1 MEPASG
7 PGLQGLQNLGNSCY
21 MNSSLQM
28 LFSVPELANRYGT
41 KPDGFLAD
49 HPLLQR
55 VSPNDAP
62 SDLLCQT
69 TKIAGALTS
78 GTFARPLAEKING
91 NDNEMDFT
99 TDPKYR
105 LAPRMLKHLIG
116 KDHVEFSTGQ
126 QQDAAQFLQY
136 MLEQL
141 DKAEL
146 EACGRQFF
154 KKKGKN
160 LHTSSHLFSY
170 KTVDRLVCSGDGGIK
185 YKESNGIETVWSL
198 PIPMDKAVFRED
210 DTEAPDLK
218 RAKTDEETKDDE
230 SSKPV
235 PTVPFL
241 ALLDSWGAESTVDGI
256 RWPHLANAT
265 YAAAQ
270 TTRFLNFPTYL
281 ILQIQRYKLGP
292 DWQPIKLEVKL
303 DIPEKIDLTSLRSA
317 GPQDGEILIPE
328 ENESVMAAAQTARV
342 GIDAGVLGQLV
353 DMGFSMNGCKRA
365 LTAVGG
371 SDVEAAMNWVFEHN
385 MDPDFNADLPE
396 QWSTPAAS
404 VDGGIAG
411 VDEETVATLVA
422 SLGCFTADQ
431 VRAALKETNG
441 AADRAA
447 DWLFSH
453 MVRVSRVI
461 MMCVL

>member
-1 MEPASG
+1 
-7 PGLQGLQNLGNSCY
+7 
-21 MNSSLQM
+21 
-28 LFSVPELANRYGT
+28 
-41 KPDGFLAD
+41 
-49 HPLLQR
+49 
-55 VSPNDAP
+55 
-62 SDLLCQT
+62 
-69 TKIAGALTS
+69 
-78 GTFARPLAEKING
+78 
-91 NDNEMDFT
+91 
-99 TDPKYR
+99 
-105 LAPRMLKHLIG
+105 
-116 KDHVEFSTGQ
+116 
-126 QQDAAQFLQY
+126 
-136 MLEQL
+136 
-141 DKAEL
+141 
-146 EACGRQFF
+146 
-154 KKKGKN
+154 
-160 LHTSSHLFSY
+160 
-170 KTVDRLVCSGDGGIK
+170 
-185 YKESNGIETVWSL
+185 
-198 PIPMDKAVFRED
+198 
-210 DTEAPDLK
+210 
-218 RAKTDEETKDDE
+218 
-230 SSKPV
+230 
-235 PTVPFL
+235 VPFL

-453 MVRVSRVI
+453 MDDLDAAVFAINKRATESAAAGPVPELPLEDGHGEYSLIGTVSHIGKNTQSGHYVAHMKREDNWVI
-461 MMCVL
+461 FNDEKVAYCEHAPIEHAYLYLFQRSDSIGFPNSNY